1 MGDVGVIN
9 HTIYVS
15 NLNEKIKKPL
25 LKKSLH
31 SVFSQFGKIVDIVA
45 CRGLK
50 LKGQAWVVFAEKSMA
65 TNALRQMQGFPF
77 FEKKMRI
84 QFAKTESDVIT
95 KKAGTYVPRDNR
107 KLPSADASNGN
118 GLHQAAPAPA
128 AMTPS
133 AAGSAAVPPASALP
147 PVPPPAAVVAGAP
160 PPAVPQPAGP
170 IGDVPHNIL
179 YATGLPPEIT
189 QVMLSKL
196 FEQYPGF
203 SEARMAPG
211 GQAFIEFADQ
221 MQAGIALNALNG
233 FKLSATNP
241 LQLAFARKA

>member
-1 MGDVGVIN
+1 MIN

-84 QFAKTESDVIT
+84 QFAKTESDVVA
-95 KKAGTYVPRDNR
+95 KKAGTYVPRDKR
-107 KLPSADASNGN
+107 KLPQPEATNGTQ
-118 GLHQAAPAPA
+118 QAAPGAAPA
-128 AMTPS
+128 AVA
-133 AAGSAAVPPASALP
+133 AAGVAAVPAGP
-147 PVPPPAAVVAGAP
+147 PSI
-160 PPAVPQPAGP
+160 PPAVAAAPAVVLPVVPAGP

>member
-1 MGDVGVIN
+1 MGDIGAIS
-9 HTIYVS
+9 HTIYVN

-31 SVFSQFGKIVDIVA
+31 SVFSQFGKIIDIVA

-50 LKGQAWVVFAEKSMA
+50 LRGQAWVVFAEKSMA

-84 QFAKTESDVIT
+84 QFAKTESDMIT
-95 KKAGTYVPRDNR
+95 KKSGTYNPREKR
-107 KLPSADASNGN
+107 KQQRTDG
-118 GLHQAAPAPA
+118 
-128 AMTPS
+128 
-133 AAGSAAVPPASALP
+133 
-147 PVPPPAAVVAGAP
+147 VAGAP
-160 PPAVPQPAGP
+160 QQQHQPPGGVAPGMVPVAMPVQPPVVPAGP

-196 FEQYPGF
+196 FETYPGF
-203 SEARMAPG
+203 RETRMAPG

-221 MQAGIALNALNG
+221 MQAGIALSALNG
-233 FKLSATNP
+233 FKLTATHP
-241 LQLAFARKA
+241 LKLAFARKA

>member
-31 SVFSQFGKIVDIVA
+31 SVFSQFGKIIDIVA

-84 QFAKTESDVIT
+84 QFAKTESDVVT
-95 KKAGTYVPRDNR
+95 KKAGTYVPRDKR
-107 KLPSADASNGN
+107 KLPQPEGANGA
-118 GLHQAAPAPA
+118 QRMAPVAAPMGA
-128 AMTPS
+128 A
-133 AAGSAAVPPASALP
+133 AAAVPVPAGLPSAPVPVAAAP
-147 PVPPPAAVVAGAP
+147 PVVVLP
-160 PPAVPQPAGP
+160 VVPAGP